1 MLYFRSALSAFQPD
15 KRCFGN
21 GKLHGFQFHLL
32 REENQMK
39 ILIAGV
45 FGFFIIF
52 ITGYQAFALT
62 GHSEQEFDTSDD
74 PSLMVNR
81 PVNVQGLTG
90 LIITNSAYTQRKGSM
105 VLGLSAT
112 FEKSAKPDFSMM
124 QGIATVTGGVS
135 DRIELGVKTKV
146 ITTDTG
152 SSDTRKTGAG
162 DTDLLFKWRISS
174 EGETLPAMALGLAY
188 TLPTGESSKGLSE
201 VKREGIRFMVIGSS
215 EKELPG
221 DYVFGVYFEGQI
233 VFIDQLRRP
242 ANTPYTDKYGVINAG
257 VLFPLIDNRRL
268 QAIVEYNQVVKK
280 DSVTLYDQN
289 LAAVMP
295 GLRYVTP
302 NLNISL
308 GVQFLR
314 RDQTGAENDN
324 RYVGTLSYKF

>member
-1 MLYFRSALSAFQPD
+1 
-15 KRCFGN
+15 
-21 GKLHGFQFHLL
+21 
-32 REENQMK
+32 MK
-39 ILIAGV
+39 TLIAGV
-45 FGFFIIF
+45 FGFLLLL

-62 GHSEQEFDTSDD
+62 GYSEQEYAASDD
-74 PSLMVNR
+74 PSIVVNR

-105 VLGLSAT
+105 VIGLSAIA
-112 FEKSAKPDFSMM
+112 ENSAKPDFSMM

-146 ITTDTG
+146 IETDTS
-152 SSDTRKTGAG
+152 SSDTRKTGTG

-174 EGETLPAMALGLAY
+174 AGETLPAMALGLAY

-201 VKREGIRFMVIGSS
+201 VKREGIRLMVIGSS
-215 EKELPG
+215 EKEMPG
-221 DYVFGVYFEGQI
+221 DYVFGLYFEGQI
-233 VFIDQLRRP
+233 VFIDQIRRP
-242 ANTPYTDKYGVINAG
+242 ATSLYADTYGVINAG
-257 VLFPLIDNRRL
+257 VLIPLIDDRRL

-280 DSVTLYDQN
+280 DKVTLYDQN
-289 LAAVMP
+289 LVAVMP

-324 RYVGTLSYKF
+324 RYVGTLSYTF